1 MFRRPQRI
9 EPGPG
14 QRSVWDFPRPPA
26 LEVVQAPLRVVFAGE
41 VIAETT
47 GGHRVC
53 ETSHAPA
60 YYFPTADVRFDL
72 LTAAPGAS
80 YCEWKGVAAYHDVV
94 VGDRR
99 AERAAWSY
107 PEPTAAFAPLVDH
120 VAFYAG
126 PMDACFVGD
135 DEVSPMD
142 GDFYGGWITPELV
155 GPFKGAPGTRH
166 W

>member
-1 MFRRPQRI
+1 MFRHPQRI

-26 LEVVQAPLRVVFAGE
+26 LESVTEPLRVVFAGT
-41 VIAETT
+41 VVAETDA
-47 GGHRVC
+47 GYRVC

-60 YYFPTADVRFDL
+60 YYFPPADVRFDHL
-72 LTAAPGAS
+72 EAAAGAS
-80 YCEWKGVAAYHDVV
+80 FCEWKGVASYRDVV
-94 VGDRR
+94 VGDVR

-107 PEPTAAFAPLVDH
+107 PEPTGAFGPIRDY
-120 VAFYAG
+120 VAFYAAS
-126 PMDACFVGD
+126 MEACFVGD
-135 DEVSPMD
+135 EEVSPMD
-142 GDFYGGWITPELV
+142 GDFYGGWITSDLS

>member
-1 MFRRPQRI
+1 MMRPKRI

-14 QRSVWDFPRPPA
+14 QVSVWDFPRPPA
-26 LEVVQAPLRVVFAGE
+26 LEPVAVTLRVILGGVT
-41 VIAETT
+41 IAETSH
-47 GGHRVC
+47 GYRVC

-60 YYFPTADVRFDL
+60 YYFPLADVATEALRPAEGGSF
-72 LTAAPGAS
+72 
-80 YCEWKGVAAYHDVV
+80 CEWKGIASYFDAS
-94 VGDRR
+94 GGGRT

-107 PEPTAAFAPLVDH
+107 PEPTAAFARLRDH

-126 PMDACFVGD
+126 LMDACFVGD
-135 DEVSPMD
+135 HEVSPMD
-142 GDFYGGWITPELV
+142 GDFYGGWITPDLV

>member
-1 MFRRPQRI
+1 MMRPKRI

-14 QRSVWDFPRPPA
+14 QVSVWDFPRPPA
-26 LEVVQAPLRVVFAGE
+26 LESVPKTLRVVLGGIT
-41 VIAETT
+41 VAETT
-47 GGHRVC
+47 NGYRVC
-53 ETSHAPA
+53 ETTHAPA
-60 YYFPTADVRFDL
+60 YYFPPADVTPGVLRP
-72 LTAAPGAS
+72 APGAS
-80 YCEWKGVAAYHDVV
+80 FCEWKGVASYSDVV
-94 VGDRR
+94 AGGRT
-99 AERAAWSY
+99 AERGAWSY

-126 PMDACFVGD
+126 LMDACFVGD

>member
-1 MFRRPQRI
+1 MMRPKRI

-14 QRSVWDFPRPPA
+14 QQSVWDFPRPPA
-26 LEVVQAPLRVVFAGE
+26 LERVSVRLRVVLGG
-41 VIAETT
+41 VTIAETT
-47 GGHRVC
+47 RGHRVC

-60 YYFPTADVRFDL
+60 YYFPPTDVSPDAL
-72 LTAAPGAS
+72 EPAPGAS
-80 YCEWKGVAAYHDVV
+80 FCEWKGVASYFTV
-94 VGDRR
+94 VGGGSR

-107 PEPTAAFAPLVDH
+107 PEPTAAFASLADH

-126 PMDACFVGD
+126 SMDACFVGD
-135 DEVSPMD
+135 HEVTPMD
-142 GDFYGGWITPELV
+142 GDFYGGWITPDLV